1 MGFIMQSSKIL
12 NRKVK
17 LFTSSL
23 LLMLITFTHAQAPS
37 GYYESTDG
45 LLSYELKTALKI
57 IIDDIGDGNGFP
69 SHQDQGYGALYDA
82 YAAENSGD
90 SDDYFENDGTVLDMY
105 SERSLGIDNY
115 NYEHFENNC
124 GNYSDEGD
132 CYNREHLV
140 PQSTFNSASP
150 MKNDYFHVV
159 PSDGAVNGA
168 RGSFPFG
175 EVTNPNYTSTN
186 GSKRGSNT
194 FPGYTGIVFEPIDE
208 FKGDIARAVLYF
220 AIRYEDEFS
229 SSWRTNE
236 VLADNP
242 QDFFVDWYLALL
254 LSWHLNDPVSEREI
268 DRNNNGYQFQ
278 SNRNPL
284 IDRPEFAVMI
294 WGDFTDNEP
303 PSAPSDLQAN
313 NTTNSSLQL
322 SWTSSEDNVAV
333 AQYIIEQDN
342 VDIGSVGSNQSTY
355 LVTGLNA
362 ETLYNFRLY
371 AVDQGGNISEPSDN
385 LDVLTLSEP
394 SYLISEDF
402 ENCSTALDNFTA
414 ISEISA
420 LDWRCV
426 SDDGENNS
434 QGYQM
439 NAFQNGQ
446 IPSLDWLITSNK
458 INFDEFELEKISF
471 FASANFGNTKLELLF
486 SSSYTGNGNP
496 SNFNWQE
503 VPNLE
508 VPLHPNGSGSLF
520 TYNAESIDISELPE
534 NAYIAFRYNT
544 TNGQLATRWT
554 IDNFRITGEQVLS
567 SSSFSNTLEVKLYP
581 NPLKNSHIHL
591 NFNSSDRKR
600 IELYDLHGKIVLTK
614 HCQQN
619 YFKEDLG
626 WLTPGIYFF
635 KIYQHGNS
643 VIKKLVKK

>member
-23 LLMLITFTHAQAPS
+23 LLMLTTFTHAQAPS

-303 PSAPSDLQAN
+303 PSAPSDLLAN
-313 NTTNSSLQL
+313 NTTNSSLHL

-503 VPNLE
+503 VPNVE

-600 IELYDLHGKIVLTK
+600 IELYDLNGKILLTK
-614 HCQQN
+614 HSKQN
-619 YFKEDLG
+619 YFKEDLN

-635 KIYQHGNS
+635 KIYQNGNS

>member
-23 LLMLITFTHAQAPS
+23 LLMLITFTHAQAPY

-303 PSAPSDLQAN
+303 PSAPSDLLAN

-503 VPNLE
+503 VPNVE

-554 IDNFRITGEQVLS
+554 IDNFKITGEQVLS

-600 IELYDLHGKIVLTK
+600 IELYDLNGKILLTK
-614 HCQQN
+614 HSKQN
-619 YFKEDLG
+619 YFKEDLN

>member
-503 VPNLE
+503 VPNVE

-600 IELYDLHGKIVLTK
+600 IELYDLNGKILLTK
-614 HCQQN
+614 HSKQN
-619 YFKEDLG
+619 YFKEDLN

>member
-23 LLMLITFTHAQAPS
+23 LLMLTTFTYAQAPS

-503 VPNLE
+503 VPNVE

-554 IDNFRITGEQVLS
+554 IDNFKITGEQVLS

>member
-23 LLMLITFTHAQAPS
+23 LLMLITFTYAQAPS

-194 FPGYTGIVFEPIDE
+194 FPGYTGTVFEPIDE

-503 VPNLE
+503 VPNVE

-600 IELYDLHGKIVLTK
+600 IELYDLNGKILLTK
-614 HCQQN
+614 HSKQN
-619 YFKEDLG
+619 YFKEDLN

>member
-23 LLMLITFTHAQAPS
+23 LLMLITFTHAQAPY

-303 PSAPSDLQAN
+303 PSAPSDLLAN
-313 NTTNSSLQL
+313 NTTNSSLHL

-503 VPNLE
+503 VPNVE

>member
-23 LLMLITFTHAQAPS
+23 LLMLITFTHAQAPY

-303 PSAPSDLQAN
+303 PSAPSDLLAN

-402 ENCSTALDNFTA
+402 ENCSTALDNFTT

-503 VPNLE
+503 VPNVE

-600 IELYDLHGKIVLTK
+600 IELYDLNGKILLTK
-614 HCQQN
+614 HSKQN
-619 YFKEDLG
+619 YFKEDLN

>member
-23 LLMLITFTHAQAPS
+23 LLMLITFTHAQAPY

-194 FPGYTGIVFEPIDE
+194 FPGYTGTVFEPIDE

-503 VPNLE
+503 VPNVE

-600 IELYDLHGKIVLTK
+600 IELYDLNGKILLTK
-614 HCQQN
+614 HSKQN
-619 YFKEDLG
+619 YFKEDLN

>member
-23 LLMLITFTHAQAPS
+23 LLMLITFTHAQAPY

-554 IDNFRITGEQVLS
+554 IDNFKITGEQVLS

-591 NFNSSDRKR
+591 HFNSSDRKR

>member
-1 MGFIMQSSKIL
+1 MGFIMLSSRII
-12 NRKVK
+12 NHKVK
-17 LFTSSL
+17 LFVSSL
-23 LLMLITFTHAQAPS
+23 FLVLTTLTFAQAPS
-37 GYYESTDG
+37 GYYESTEG
-45 LLSYELKTALKI
+45 LLSYELKTTLKI
-57 IIDDIGDGNGFP
+57 IIDDVGDENGFP
-69 SHQDQGYGALYDA
+69 SHQDQGYGALYGA

-105 SERSLGIDNY
+105 SERILGIDNY

-194 FPGYTGIVFEPIDE
+194 FPGFTGTVFEPIDE

-229 SSWRTNE
+229 SNWRTNE

-242 QDFFVDWYLALL
+242 QEFFVDWYLELL

-303 PSAPSDLQAN
+303 PSAPSDLLA
-313 NTTNSSLQL
+313 TTITNFSLQL

-355 LVTGLNA
+355 LITGLNA
-362 ETLYNFRLY
+362 ETLYNFRVY
-371 AVDQGGNISEPSDN
+371 AVDQGGNVSEPSEN
-385 LDVLTLSEP
+385 LDVLTLSDP
-394 SYLISEDF
+394 NYLIFEDF
-402 ENCSTALDNFTA
+402 ENCTAALDNFTA
-414 ISEISA
+414 VSEIGS
-420 LDWRCV
+420 LDWKCV

-446 IPSLDWLITSNK
+446 VPSLDWLITSKK
-458 INFDEFELEKISF
+458 INFDDFESEKISF

-496 SNFNWQE
+496 SGFDWQE
-503 VPNLE
+503 VPNVE

-520 TYNAESIDISELPE
+520 TYIAESIDISELPE
-534 NAYIAFRYNT
+534 NVYIAFRYNT
-544 TNGQLATRWT
+544 TNGQMATRWT
-554 IDNFRITGEQVLS
+554 VDNFRITGEQVLS

-591 NFNSSDRKR
+591 HFNSSDRKR
-600 IELYDLHGKIVLTK
+600 IELYDLSGKILLTK
-614 HCQQN
+614 RSQQN
-619 YFKEDLG
+619 YFKEDLS

>member
-115 NYEHFENNC
+115 NYEHFKNNC

-229 SSWRTNE
+229 SSWRTND

-503 VPNLE
+503 VPNVE

-600 IELYDLHGKIVLTK
+600 IELYDLNGKILLTK
-614 HCQQN
+614 HSKQN
-619 YFKEDLG
+619 YFKEDLN

>member
-23 LLMLITFTHAQAPS
+23 LLMLITFTHAQAPY

-503 VPNLE
+503 VPNVE

-600 IELYDLHGKIVLTK
+600 IELYDLNGKILLTK
-614 HCQQN
+614 HSKQN
-619 YFKEDLG
+619 YFKEDLN

>member
-23 LLMLITFTHAQAPS
+23 LLMLITFTHAQAPY

-303 PSAPSDLQAN
+303 PSAPSDLLAN
-313 NTTNSSLQL
+313 NTTNSSLHL

-503 VPNLE
+503 VPNVE

-600 IELYDLHGKIVLTK
+600 IELYDLNGKILLTK
-614 HCQQN
+614 HSKQN
-619 YFKEDLG
+619 YFKEDLN

-635 KIYQHGNS
+635 KIYQNGNS

>member
-1 MGFIMQSSKIL
+1 
-12 NRKVK
+12 
-17 LFTSSL
+17 
-23 LLMLITFTHAQAPS
+23 MLTTLTYAQAPS

-57 IIDDIGDGNGFP
+57 IIDDIGDENGFP
-69 SHQDQGYGALYDA
+69 SHQDQGYGALYGA

-105 SERSLGIDNY
+105 SERVPGIDNH

-186 GSKRGSNT
+186 GSKRGPNT
-194 FPGYTGIVFEPIDE
+194 FPGYTGTVFEPIDE

-220 AIRYEDEFS
+220 AIRYEDEFN

-242 QDFFVDWYLALL
+242 QEFFVDWYLALL

-284 IDRPEFAVMI
+284 IDRPEFALMI
-294 WGDFTDNEP
+294 WGDFMDNEA

-313 NTTNSSLQL
+313 NITNSSLQL

-342 VDIGSVGSNQSTY
+342 VDIGSVGFNQSTY

-362 ETLYNFRLY
+362 ETLYNFRVY
-371 AVDQGGNISEPSDN
+371 AVDQGGNVSEPSEN
-385 LDVLTLSEP
+385 LDVLTLADP
-394 SYLISEDF
+394 NYLIFEDF
-402 ENCSTALDNFTA
+402 ENCTTALDNFTA
-414 ISEISA
+414 VSEISS

-434 QGYQM
+434 HGYQM

-446 IPSLDWLITSNK
+446 VPSLDWLITSNK
-458 INFDEFELEKISF
+458 INFNEFESEKISF

-496 SNFNWQE
+496 SSFNWQE
-503 VPNLE
+503 VPNVE

-520 TYNAESIDISELPE
+520 TYTAEVFWE
-534 NAYIAFRYNT
+534 
-544 TNGQLATRWT
+544 
-554 IDNFRITGEQVLS
+554 
-567 SSSFSNTLEVKLYP
+567 
-581 NPLKNSHIHL
+581 
-591 NFNSSDRKR
+591 
-600 IELYDLHGKIVLTK
+600 
-614 HCQQN
+614 
-619 YFKEDLG
+619 
-626 WLTPGIYFF
+626 
-635 KIYQHGNS
+635 
-643 VIKKLVKK
+643 

>member
-194 FPGYTGIVFEPIDE
+194 FPGYTGTVFEPIDE

-229 SSWRTNE
+229 SNWRTNE

-503 VPNLE
+503 VPNVE

-600 IELYDLHGKIVLTK
+600 IELYDLNGKILLTK
-614 HCQQN
+614 HSKQN
-619 YFKEDLG
+619 YFKEDLN

>member
-23 LLMLITFTHAQAPS
+23 LLMLTTFTHAQAPY

-303 PSAPSDLQAN
+303 PSAPSDLLAN
-313 NTTNSSLQL
+313 NTTNSSLHL

-402 ENCSTALDNFTA
+402 ENCSTALDKFTTV
-414 ISEISA
+414 SEISA

-503 VPNLE
+503 VPNVE

-600 IELYDLHGKIVLTK
+600 IELYDLNGKILLTK
-614 HCQQN
+614 HSKQN
-619 YFKEDLG
+619 YFKEDLN

>member
-1 MGFIMQSSKIL
+1 MGFIMPSSRII
-12 NRKVK
+12 NHKVK

-23 LLMLITFTHAQAPS
+23 FLVLTTLTHAQAPS
-37 GYYESTDG
+37 GYYESTND

-57 IIDDIGDGNGFP
+57 IIDDIGDDNDFP
-69 SHQDQGYGALYDA
+69 FHQDQGYGALYDA
-82 YAAENSGD
+82 YATENSGD

-105 SERSLGIDNY
+105 SERVPGVDNY
-115 NYEHFENNC
+115 NYEHLENNC
-124 GNYSDEGD
+124 GNYSSEGD

-175 EVTNPNYTSTN
+175 EVTSPNYTSTN
-186 GSKRGSNT
+186 GSKRGPNT
-194 FPGYTGIVFEPIDE
+194 FPGYTGTVFEPIDE

-220 AIRYEDEFS
+220 AIRYEDEFN

-242 QDFFVDWYLALL
+242 QEFFVDWYLELL
-254 LSWHLNDPVSEREI
+254 LSWHLNDPVGEREI

-284 IDRPEFAVMI
+284 IDRPEFALMI

-303 PSAPSDLQAN
+303 PSAPSDLLAN
-313 NTTNSSLQL
+313 TITNFSLQL

-342 VDIGSVGSNQSTY
+342 VDIGTVGSNQSTY

-362 ETLYNFRLY
+362 ETLYNFRVY
-371 AVDQGGNISEPSDN
+371 ALDQGGNVSEPSEN
-385 LDVLTLSEP
+385 LDVLTLADP
-394 SYLISEDF
+394 NYLIFEDF
-402 ENCSTALDNFTA
+402 ENCTTVLDNFTA
-414 ISEISA
+414 VSELSP

-426 SDDGENNS
+426 SDGGENNS
-434 QGYQM
+434 QAYQM
-439 NAFQNGQ
+439 NAYQNGQ
-446 IPSLDWLITSNK
+446 VPSLDWLITSSK
-458 INFDEFELEKISF
+458 INFDEFESEKISF
-471 FASANFGNTKLELLF
+471 FASASYGNTKLELLF

-496 SNFNWQE
+496 SSFDWQE
-503 VPNLE
+503 VPNVE
-508 VPLHPNGSGSLF
+508 IPLHPNESSSLF
-520 TYNAESIDISELPE
+520 TYKAESIDISEIPE
-534 NAYIAFRYNT
+534 NVYIAFRYNT
-544 TNGQLATRWT
+544 DNDREATRWT
-554 IDNFRITGEQVLS
+554 VDNFRIMGEQVLT
-567 SSSFSNTLEVKLYP
+567 SSSFYDTLGIKLYP
-581 NPLKNSHIHL
+581 NPLKNSHIHIS
-591 NFNSSDRKR
+591 FNSNDQKR
-600 IELYDLHGKIVLTK
+600 IELYDLTGKVLLTK
-614 HCQQN
+614 HSQLN
-619 YFKEDLG
+619 YFKEDLS

>member
-23 LLMLITFTHAQAPS
+23 LLMLITFTYAQAPS

-503 VPNLE
+503 VPNVE

-600 IELYDLHGKIVLTK
+600 IELYDLNGKILLTK
-614 HCQQN
+614 HSKQN
-619 YFKEDLG
+619 YFKEDLN

>member
-23 LLMLITFTHAQAPS
+23 LLMLITFTHAQAPY

-303 PSAPSDLQAN
+303 PSAPSDLLAN
-313 NTTNSSLQL
+313 NTTNSSLHL

-503 VPNLE
+503 VPNVE

-600 IELYDLHGKIVLTK
+600 IELYDLNGKILLTK
-614 HCQQN
+614 HSKQN
-619 YFKEDLG
+619 YFKEDLN

>member
-23 LLMLITFTHAQAPS
+23 LLMLITFTYAQAPS

-45 LLSYELKTALKI
+45 LLSYELKTVLKI

-420 LDWRCV
+420 LDWRCI

-503 VPNLE
+503 VPNVE

-600 IELYDLHGKIVLTK
+600 IELYDLNGKILLTK
-614 HCQQN
+614 HSKQN

>member
-1 MGFIMQSSKIL
+1 MDFIMPSSKII
-12 NRKVK
+12 NHKVK
-17 LFTSSL
+17 LFISSL
-23 LLMLITFTHAQAPS
+23 LLVLTTFTYAQAPS

-69 SHQDQGYGALYDA
+69 SHQDQGYGALYGA

-90 SDDYFENDGTVLDMY
+90 SDDYFEDDGTVLDMY
-105 SERSLGIDNY
+105 SERVPGIDNH

-168 RGSFPFG
+168 RGSYPFG

-194 FPGYTGIVFEPIDE
+194 FPGYTGTVFEPIDE

-220 AIRYEDEFS
+220 AIRYEDEFN

-242 QDFFVDWYLALL
+242 QEFFVDWYLELL

-284 IDRPEFAVMI
+284 IDSPEFAVMI
-294 WGDFTDNEP
+294 WGDFMDNEA

-313 NTTNSSLQL
+313 TITNSSLQL

-333 AQYIIEQDN
+333 ALYIIEQDN
-342 VDIGSVGSNQSTY
+342 VDIGSVGFNQSNY

-362 ETLYNFRLY
+362 ETLYNFRVY
-371 AVDQGGNISEPSDN
+371 AVDQGGNISEPSEN
-385 LDVLTLSEP
+385 LDVLTLAEP
-394 SYLISEDF
+394 NYLIFEDF
-402 ENCSTALDNFTA
+402 ENCTTALDKFTA
-414 ISEISA
+414 VSEISA

-446 IPSLDWLITSNK
+446 VPSLDWLITSNK
-458 INFDEFELEKISF
+458 INFDEFESEKISF

-496 SNFNWQE
+496 SSFDWQE
-503 VPNLE
+503 VPNVE

-520 TYNAESIDISELPE
+520 TYTAESIDISELPE
-534 NAYIAFRYNT
+534 NVYIAFRYNT

-600 IELYDLHGKIVLTK
+600 IELYDLNGKILLTK

-619 YFKEDLG
+619 YFKEDLS

-635 KIYQHGNS
+635 KIYQYGNS

>member
-23 LLMLITFTHAQAPS
+23 LLMLITFTYAQAPS

-194 FPGYTGIVFEPIDE
+194 FPGYTGTVFEPIDE

-600 IELYDLHGKIVLTK
+600 IELYDLNGKILLTK
-614 HCQQN
+614 HSKQN
-619 YFKEDLG
+619 YFKEDLN

>member
-1 MGFIMQSSKIL
+1 MGFIMLSSRII
-12 NRKVK
+12 NHKVK
-17 LFTSSL
+17 LFISSL
-23 LLMLITFTHAQAPS
+23 FWVLTTLTFAQAPS
-37 GYYESTDG
+37 GYYESTEG
-45 LLSYELKTALKI
+45 LVSYELKTTLKI
-57 IIDDIGDGNGFP
+57 IIDDVGDENGFP
-69 SHQDQGYGALYDA
+69 SHQDQGYGALYGA

-105 SERSLGIDNY
+105 SERILGIDNY

-124 GNYSDEGD
+124 GNYSNEGD

-168 RGSFPFG
+168 QGSFPFG
-175 EVTNPNYTSTN
+175 EVTYPNYTSTN
-186 GSKRGSNT
+186 GSKRGPNT
-194 FPGYTGIVFEPIDE
+194 FPGYTGTVFEPIDE

-220 AIRYEDEFS
+220 AIRYEDEFNS
-229 SSWRTNE
+229 NWRTNE

-242 QDFFVDWYLALL
+242 QEFFVNWYLELL

-303 PSAPSDLQAN
+303 PSAPSDLLA
-313 NTTNSSLQL
+313 TTITNFSLQL

-342 VDIGSVGSNQSTY
+342 VDIGSVGSNKSTY

-362 ETLYNFRLY
+362 ETLYNFRVY
-371 AVDQGGNISEPSDN
+371 AVDQGGNISEPSEN
-385 LDVLTLSEP
+385 LDVLTLSDP
-394 SYLISEDF
+394 NYLIFEDF
-402 ENCSTALDNFTA
+402 ENCTAALDNFTA
-414 ISEISA
+414 VSEISS
-420 LDWRCV
+420 LDWKCV

-446 IPSLDWLITSNK
+446 VPSLDWLITSKK
-458 INFDEFELEKISF
+458 INFDDFESEKISF

-496 SNFNWQE
+496 SGFDWQE
-503 VPNLE
+503 VPNVE

-520 TYNAESIDISELPE
+520 TYIAESIDISELPE
-534 NAYIAFRYNT
+534 NVYIAFRYNT
-544 TNGQLATRWT
+544 TNGQMATRWT
-554 IDNFRITGEQVLS
+554 VDNFRITGEQVLS

-591 NFNSSDRKR
+591 HFNSSDRK
-600 IELYDLHGKIVLTK
+600 G
-614 HCQQN
+614 
-619 YFKEDLG
+619 
-626 WLTPGIYFF
+626 
-635 KIYQHGNS
+635 
-643 VIKKLVKK
+643 

>member
-23 LLMLITFTHAQAPS
+23 LLMLTTFTYAQAPS

-303 PSAPSDLQAN
+303 PSAPSDLLAN

-503 VPNLE
+503 VPNVE

-600 IELYDLHGKIVLTK
+600 IELYDLNGKILLTK
-614 HCQQN
+614 HSKQN
-619 YFKEDLG
+619 YFKEDLN